1 MWSSEKELSKKPKQP
16 FVLKNKYKTKKI
28 KELGELDERLK
39 KGELHILFLQIRQF
53 ASP

>member
-28 KELGELDERLK
+28 KELDERLK